1 VIDFES
7 KEKSVRYA
15 EGPRHPVGEEAHRTS
30 VRNGHYDLPAWSDGY
45 AALFPS
51 LVAGR
56 VETRDALWR
65 IFAVKECRSPV
76 ASRAREF
83 PRTVATLWARG
94 AVSASPGSGR
104 TPRLRRPPT
113 RTDRWFGRSRD
124 RASPSRNRR
133 RRPKMSA
140 MR

>member
-1 VIDFES
+1 
-7 KEKSVRYA
+7 
-15 EGPRHPVGEEAHRTS
+15 VGEEAHRTS

-65 IFAVKECRSPV
+65 IFAMKECRSPA
-76 ASRAREF
+76 ASRAQE
-83 PRTVATLWARG
+83 
-94 AVSASPGSGR
+94 
-104 TPRLRRPPT
+104 
-113 RTDRWFGRSRD
+113 
-124 RASPSRNRR
+124 ASPSRNRR